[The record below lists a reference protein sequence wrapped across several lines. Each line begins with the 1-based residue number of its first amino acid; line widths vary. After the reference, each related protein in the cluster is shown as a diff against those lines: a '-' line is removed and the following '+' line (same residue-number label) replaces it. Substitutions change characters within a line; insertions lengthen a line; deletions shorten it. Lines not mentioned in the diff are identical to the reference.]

1 MIIGK
6 HCMTMYQ
13 ERVYKNNMELLQSNP
28 KMERT
33 KEENTII
40 LDFLPNGYALDER
53 PMYMKTPIAQALGK
67 EHFVLLEL
75 VPKKGV
81 HLQLYEEVYI
91 GEGKRDKIHHI
102 VGKIPLSK
110 LTRTAKSELEF
121 IIKDIV
127 KKNEKRF
134 IDFFNNARPLST
146 RMHQIELLPG
156 VGKKHMW
163 EIINAREEKPFES
176 FDDIKKRVKLIPNPE
191 KLIIR
196 RILQELE
203 GIEKHRFFVD
213 VY

>member
-1 MIIGK
+1 
-6 HCMTMYQ
+6 
-13 ERVYKNNMELLQSNP
+13 MELLYSEN

-33 KEENTII
+33 KEENSII
-40 LDFLPNGYALDER
+40 LDFLPNGYAMDDR
-53 PMYMKTPIAQALGK
+53 PMYMKTPVAQALGK

-102 VGKIPLSK
+102 VGKIPFSK
-110 LTRTAKSELEF
+110 LTRTARSELEF

-127 KKNEKRF
+127 KKNEKKF
-134 IDFFNNARPLST
+134 VEFFNTARPLST

-163 EIINAREEKPFES
+163 EIINEREEKPFES
-176 FDDIKKRVKLIPNPE
+176 FEDLKKRVRLIPDPE
-191 KLIIR
+191 KLIIK
-196 RILQELE
+196 RIIEEME
-203 GIEKHRFFVD
+203 GTEKHKLFVD
-213 VY
+213 IF